1 MIIYLQQIYLQQ
13 IYEVARIEEKVMMSH
28 VISKDG
34 TRIAWETIGQG
45 PVVLIVNGA
54 FGYRA
59 FRGGRDLAS
68 LLSNDFT
75 VCLYDSRGRGQRT
88 DTPPYAAEREIE
100 DIEALI
106 DQAGGSAYVYGDSS
120 GAALTLLAAA
130 SLGSIK
136 IPKVALY
143 DPPYVSD
150 DDKARHA
157 FAAEKQQITALLRQ
171 GKRGDATAFCY
182 SDMGIPP
189 ARIEEI
195 QKQPDW
201 KLMESVEHTLAYE
214 YTLLGDGTVPLAL
227 ARKTMMPA
235 LVMDGE
241 KSMPFMHEAAET
253 LGKAMPQALR
263 KTLKD
268 QTHSVSAPVLAPVLK
283 AFFRS

>member
-1 MIIYLQQIYLQQ
+1 MI
-13 IYEVARIEEKVMMSH
+13 SS

-34 TRIAWETIGQG
+34 TRIAWEKIGQG

-68 LLSNDFT
+68 LLSKDFT
-75 VCLYDSRGRGQRT
+75 VYLYDRRGRGQST
-88 DTPPYAAEREIE
+88 DTLPYAAEREIE
-100 DIEALI
+100 DIEALL

-130 SLGSIK
+130 SLGSVK

-150 DDKARHA
+150 DDKARHE
-157 FAAEKQQITALLRQ
+157 FATEKQHITELLRQ
-171 GKRGDATAFCY
+171 GKRGDATTFSLCG
-182 SDMGIPP
+182 MGISP
-189 ARIEEI
+189 ARMEERR
-195 QKQPDW
+195 KQPEW

-214 YTLLGDGTVPLAL
+214 YTILGDGTVPLAL
-227 ARKTMMPA
+227 AKKTMMPA
-235 LVMDGE
+235 LVMDGG
-241 KSMPFMHEAAET
+241 KSMPFMHEAAEI
-253 LGKAMPQALR
+253 LGKAMPQAMR

-268 QTHSVSAPVLAPVLK
+268 QTHSVSASVLAPVLK